1 MLAMV
6 LEQQRKPLVSK
17 EINCTE
23 PGEEEV
29 LLEVEACAVC
39 RTDLHIVDGDLKEPK
54 LPLVPGHEIVGRI
67 KQKGGA
73 VEELEVGDLVGV
85 PWLGQTC
92 GKCRQC
98 KANRENICENPEFT
112 GYTRDGGF
120 AQFTT
125 ANHRY
130 CFKIPDNYDALH
142 AAPLLCAGLIGWR
155 SYKAALKN
163 APVNKLG
170 IYGFGAAAHIIAQ
183 VATSQGKEVY
193 AFTRQGDESGQD
205 FARKLGC
212 VWAGG
217 SNERPDKLLDATI
230 IFAPVGELVPIAL
243 QCTGNGGTVVC
254 GGIHM
259 SDIPSFQYS
268 DLWGEKQIVSVA
280 NLTREDGLE
289 FLSLVSRSP
298 VIPIITEYKL
308 TSANDA
314 LDHLRAGKVKGAAVL
329 TP

>member
-17 EINCTE
+17 EIATPE

-29 LLEVEACAVC
+29 LIEVDACAVC
-39 RTDLHIVDGDLKEPK
+39 RTDLHILDGDLTEPK

-67 KQKGGA
+67 QSKGTA
-73 VEELEVGDLVGV
+73 VRELEIGDLVGV
-85 PWLGQTC
+85 PWLGKTC

-98 KANRENICENPEFT
+98 LMNRENLCEKPEFT

-120 AQFTT
+120 AQLVT

-130 CFKIPDNYDALH
+130 CFKIPNNYDALH

-155 SYKAALKN
+155 SYKAALKSGS
-163 APVNKLG
+163 VDKIG
-170 IYGFGAAAHIIAQ
+170 IFGFGAAAHIIAQ
-183 VATSQGKEVY
+183 VAINEGKYVY
-193 AFTRQGDESGQD
+193 AFTRRDDEAGQK
-205 FARKLGC
+205 FAKNLGC
-212 VWAGG
+212 VWAG
-217 SNERPDKLLDATI
+217 SSDEKPPEILDATI
-230 IFAPVGELVPIAL
+230 IFAPAGQLVPAAL

-259 SDIPSFQYS
+259 SDIPSFPYR

-280 NLTREDGLE
+280 NLTREDGIE
-289 FLSLVSRSP
+289 FLSHVSKTP
-298 VIPIITEYKL
+298 VETTIKQYKL
-308 TSANDA
+308 TEANDA
-314 LDHLRAGKVKGAAVL
+314 LDHLRDGQIKGAAVL
-329 TP
+329 VP